1 MLAYKNRRFGIV
13 HIARSLLTLAS
24 RECVSDIDA
33 VDNSG
38 ETALMK
44 AKRINNS

>member
-1 MLAYKNRRFGIV
+1 MA
-13 HIARSLLTLAS
+13 TS
-24 RECVSDIDA
+24 RYVLDIDA

-44 AKRINNS
+44 ARRNSDMEIVAALLRNKLISAS